1 MIQETLRFLVW
12 SAVFSLLLWAIA
24 LLAGCS
30 VEGAGFTNTG
40 QPAKPVV
47 CKEVHPGYTRCKNV
61 D

>member
-12 SAVFSLLLWAIA
+12 PAVFSLLLWAIA

-47 CKEVHPGYTRCKNV
+47 CKEVRPGYMRCKNV

>member
-30 VEGAGFTNTG
+30 VEDAGFTNTG

-47 CKEVHPGYTRCKNV
+47 CKEVRPGYTRCKNV